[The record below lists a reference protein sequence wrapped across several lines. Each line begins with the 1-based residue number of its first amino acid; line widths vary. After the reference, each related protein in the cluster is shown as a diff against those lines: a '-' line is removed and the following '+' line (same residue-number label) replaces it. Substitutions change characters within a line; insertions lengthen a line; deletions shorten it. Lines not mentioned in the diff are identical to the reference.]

1 MENKEYEICKQ
12 ACENTG
18 CYCPPSHEF
27 HHNRANTPA
36 YLRAYYF
43 LKGWIEHQKEDSYS
57 D

>member
-27 HHNRANTPA
+27 HYNRANTPA